1 MERLDFSAVMGVLRK
16 HVNEDLCP
24 NQTELVDMLFDSF
37 ISSLDAADFV
47 FDPGQVCR
55 WIKGQTRL
63 SPQIS
68 SFYLKPANQKKL
80 ARTIERDILPMMAD
94 SAMAVQELHDLLQ
107 QDQEIS
113 EQKKEELSQPDGA
126 TFLTGILLFVMSRSF
141 VKRDRKAISPPT
153 GLSPLIQ
160 DLVYDAGI
168 PRPCSWFCGRE
179 TELHTLHELLQQ
191 HDKVF
196 LHGIPGIGKSE
207 LAKAYASRYAKEYTN
222 ILFIPCRGSLH
233 QSLAELDFANDRLT
247 DDPDQRFKQHNR
259 FLRSL
264 KRDTL
269 IIIDNLN
276 TTFSDE
282 PLLDV
287 VCKYRCTV
295 LFTSRNRFDHMPT
308 LELQELDAP
317 ALLRLFRYFYSNA
330 DRHAELVDELI
341 QTVHSHTFAVEL
353 IARLL
358 SCGILRPKALLEKLR
373 TQRSAMDAEEEIST
387 QRDGAHQ
394 RATYHDHIHMLFAL
408 FRLSDKLRD
417 VLRNMV
423 LIPERGIS
431 SRLFASWTG
440 LKNLNPVN
448 QLIEMG
454 ILTPGLCRSI
464 FLHPMIREVAMN
476 ELTPSIRRNHVLI
489 GNLREICREKREEY
503 AHFKLLF
510 QTVETIVADA
520 QKDDDGAYLALLEA
534 AFPYMQKK
542 HHDSSAQAVLVE
554 IQRLLQQDTI
564 GDHVDRAR
572 LHYFQASCEK
582 LPKQRIKLDQEALE
596 LLGQIDA
603 ASAPLAAEIHSDMG
617 YQYHVLNDTEQEREH
632 YDRSM
637 LCLDD
642 NGLIGT
648 VDSIPQA
655 IRYAGCVASQKD
667 YMAGVVTMGRLLTML
682 KDQGKQDTMD
692 YANVSETLAFCLM
705 MMGEIDTGFNHYKN
719 CLAIYEK
726 IYAEEPEIIEAK
738 KDQIQRNCAKLGIYL
753 AKRLR
758 GEI

>member
-1 MERLDFSAVMGVLRK
+1 MERLDFSAVMGILRR
-16 HVNEDLCP
+16 HVNEDMCP

-37 ISSLDAADFV
+37 ISSPEAADFV

-80 ARTIERDILPMMAD
+80 NRTIERAILPMMAD
-94 SAMAVQELHDLLQ
+94 SAMAVQELYDLLQ
-107 QDQEIS
+107 QDQEVS
-113 EQKKEELSQPDGA
+113 ERKKEELSQSDDA
-126 TFLTGILLFVMSRSF
+126 AFLTGILLFVMSRSF
-141 VKRDRKAISPPT
+141 VKRDRKAIPPPT
-153 GLSPLIQ
+153 GLSPVIQ

-179 TELHTLHELLQQ
+179 KELEVLHELLQQ

-222 ILFIPCRGSLH
+222 VLFIPYRGSLH
-233 QSLAELDFANDRLT
+233 QSLEELDFANDRHG

-269 IIIDNLN
+269 IIFDNLN
-276 TTFSDE
+276 TTFSEE

-295 LFTSRNRFDHMPT
+295 LFTSRNRFEHQAAM
-308 LELQELDAP
+308 ELQELEPP
-317 ALLRLFRYFYSNA
+317 ALMNLFQYFYSGA
-330 DRHAELVDELI
+330 DRYAELVEELI
-341 QTVHSHTFAVEL
+341 QAVHAHTFAVEL

-358 SCGILRPKALLEKLR
+358 SCGLMRPKGLMEKLR
-373 TQRSAMDAEEEIST
+373 KQRAAMDAEDEIST
-387 QRDGAHQ
+387 QRDGIHQ
-394 RATYHDHIHMLFAL
+394 KATYHDHIHMLFAL
-408 FRLSDKLRD
+408 FRLSEKHRS

-423 LIPERGIS
+423 LMPERGIS
-431 SRLFASWTG
+431 SRLFADWTG

-454 ILTPGLCRSI
+454 ILTPGLCRSVA
-464 FLHPMIREVAMN
+464 LHPMIREVAIN
-476 ELTPSIRRNHVLI
+476 EFQPSIQRNHVLI

-503 AHFKLLF
+503 CHCKPLF
-510 QTVETIVADA
+510 QTVENIIAEA
-520 QKDDDGAYLALLEA
+520 QKDDPEGYLALLEDV
-534 AFPYMQKK
+534 FPYMLKK
-542 HHDSSAQAVLVE
+542 QTHEKDAVLRELQV
-554 IQRLLQQDTI
+554 LLADENI
-564 GDHVDRAR
+564 GTNTNWAR
-572 LHYFQASCEK
+572 LRFYQACCEQAP
-582 LPKQRIKLDQEALE
+582 LQRIKLDQEALE

-603 ASAPLAAEIHSDMG
+603 DSAPLAAEIHSDMG
-617 YQYHVLNDTEQEREH
+617 YQYHVLNDAEQEREH

-637 LCLDD
+637 RCLDD

-667 YMAGVVTMGRLLTML
+667 YLAGVVTMGRLLTQL

-726 IYAEEPEIIEAK
+726 IYEEEPEMIEAK

>member
-1 MERLDFSAVMGVLRK
+1 MERVDFSAVMGVLRK

-24 NQTELVDMLFDSF
+24 SQTELVDILFDSF
-37 ISSLDAADFV
+37 ISSPEAADFV

-68 SFYLKPANQKKL
+68 SFYLKSTNQKKL
-80 ARTIERDILPMMAD
+80 AKTIERDILPLMAD
-94 SAMAVQELHDLLQ
+94 SAMALQELYDLLQ

-113 EQKKEELSQPDGA
+113 DRMREQLSEPEEAD
-126 TFLTGILLFVMSRSF
+126 FLMEILLFAMKRNF
-141 VKRDRKAISPPT
+141 VKRDAKALTPPT
-153 GLSPLIQ
+153 GLSPVIQ

-179 TELHTLHELLQQ
+179 KELEYLHELLQQ

-233 QSLAELDFANDRLT
+233 QALAELDFANDRHGE
-247 DDPDQRFKQHNR
+247 DPKQRFKQHNR

-269 IIIDNLN
+269 LIIDNLN
-276 TTFSDE
+276 TTFSEE

-287 VCKYRCTV
+287 VCKYRCTI
-295 LFTSRNRFDHMPT
+295 LFTSRNRFEHQVSM
-308 LELQELDAP
+308 ELYELDEP
-317 ALLRLFRYFYSNA
+317 ALMRLFRYFYSGK
-330 DRHAELVDELI
+330 DKYSELVEELI
-341 QTVHSHTFAVEL
+341 QTVHAHTFAVEL

-358 SCGILRPKALLEKLR
+358 NCGLMRPKGLLEKLR
-373 TQRSAMDAEEEIST
+373 KQQAAMDAEDEILT
-387 QRDGAHQ
+387 ERDGNHQ
-394 RATYHDHIHMLFAL
+394 KATYHDHIHMLFAL
-408 FRLSDKLRD
+408 FRLSEKHRA

-423 LIPERGIS
+423 LMPERGIS
-431 SRLFASWTG
+431 SRLFANWTG

-464 FLHPMIREVAMN
+464 ALHPMIREVAIN
-476 ELTPSIRRNHVLI
+476 EFQPSIQRNPVLI

-503 AHFKLLF
+503 RHCKPLF
-510 QTVETIVADA
+510 QTVENIIADA
-520 QKDDDGAYLALLEA
+520 GKDDLEGYLALLED
-534 AFPYMQKK
+534 AFPYMLRK
-542 HHDSSAQAVLVE
+542 QACEKEVVLRE
-554 IQRLLQQDTI
+554 LQALLADENI
-564 GDHVDRAR
+564 GTKNNRAR
-572 LHYFQASCEK
+572 LRFYQACCEK
-582 LPKQRIKLDQEALE
+582 APLQRIKLDQEALE
-596 LLGQIDA
+596 LLGQIEAD
-603 ASAPLAAEIHSDMG
+603 SAPLAAEIHSDMG
-617 YQYHVLNDTEQEREH
+617 YQYHVLDDREQEREH

-637 LCLDD
+637 LCLDE

-667 YMAGVVTMGRLLTML
+667 YLAGVVTMGRLLIRL
-682 KDQGKQDTMD
+682 KDQGQQDTLD
-692 YANVSETLAFCLM
+692 YANVCETLAFCLM

-726 IYAEEPEIIEAK
+726 IYAEELEIIESK
-738 KDQIQRNCAKLGIYL
+738 KDQIQQNCAKLGIYL
-753 AKRLR
+753 GQRLR
-758 GEI
+758 GDI

>member
-1 MERLDFSAVMGVLRK
+1 MERLDFSAVMGVLRR

-24 NQTELVDMLFDSF
+24 SQTELVDILFDSF
-37 ISSLDAADFV
+37 ISSPETADFV

-80 ARTIERDILPMMAD
+80 HKTIERDILPMMAD
-94 SAMAVQELHDLLQ
+94 SVMALQELYDLLQ

-113 EQKKEELSQPDGA
+113 ERKKEELSQPDGA
-126 TFLTGILLFVMSRSF
+126 AFLTGILLFVMSRSF
-141 VKRDRKAISPPT
+141 VKRDKKAIPPPT

-168 PRPCSWFCGRE
+168 PRPCRWFSGRE
-179 TELHTLHELLQQ
+179 QELHALHELLQK

-222 ILFIPCRGSLH
+222 ILFIPCRGSLL
-233 QSLAELDFANDRLT
+233 QALARLDFADDRPE
-247 DDPDQRFKQHNR
+247 DEEEQRFKRHNR

-269 IIIDNLN
+269 IIFDNLN
-276 TTFSDE
+276 TTFSEE

-295 LFTSRNRFDHMPT
+295 LFTSRNRFEHMAS
-308 LELQELDAP
+308 LELKELESP
-317 ALLRLFRYFYSNA
+317 ALLNLFRYFYSGT
-330 DRHAELVDELI
+330 DRYTELVKELI
-341 QTVHSHTFAVEL
+341 QTVHAHTFAVEL

-358 SCGILRPKALLEKLR
+358 NCGLMRPKSLLEKLR
-373 TQRSAMDAEEEIST
+373 KQRAAMDAEDEIST
-387 QRDGAHQ
+387 QRDGNHQ
-394 RATYHDHIHMLFAL
+394 KATYHDHIHMLFAL
-408 FRLSDKLRD
+408 FRLSEKHRA

-423 LIPERGIS
+423 LMPIQGVS
-431 SRLFASWTG
+431 SRLFANWTG

-454 ILTPGLCRSI
+454 ILSPTPCRGI
-464 FLHPMIREVAMN
+464 ALHPMLWEVTLD
-476 ELTPSIRRNHVLI
+476 ELPPSICANRVLI
-489 GNLREICREKREEY
+489 DNLREICREKREEY
-503 AHFKLLF
+503 RHCKPLF
-510 QTVETIVADA
+510 QTVENIIAEA
-520 QKDDDGAYLALLEA
+520 QKDDPESYLALLEA
-534 AFPYMQKK
+534 AFSYMLKK
-542 HHDSSAQAVLVE
+542 QTHEKDAVLRE
-554 IQRLLQQDTI
+554 LQMLLADENI
-564 GDHVDRAR
+564 GTNINRAR
-572 LHYFQASCEK
+572 LRFYQACCEK
-582 LPKQRIKLDQEALE
+582 APPQRIKLDQEALE
-596 LLGQIDA
+596 LLGSTDA
-603 ASAPLAAEIHSDMG
+603 NSAPLAAGIHSDMG

-637 LCLDD
+637 LCLDE

-648 VDSIPQA
+648 VDSILQA

-667 YMAGVVTMGRLLTML
+667 YLAGVVTMGRLLTLL
-682 KDQGKQDTMD
+682 KDQGKQETID
-692 YANVSETLAFCLM
+692 YANVCETIAFCLM

-738 KDQIQRNCAKLGIYL
+738 KNQIQQNCAKIGIYL
-753 AKRLR
+753 GKRLR
-758 GEI
+758 GDI

>member
-1 MERLDFSAVMGVLRK
+1 MERLDFSAVMGVLRR

-24 NQTELVDMLFDSF
+24 SQTELVDILFDSF
-37 ISSLDAADFV
+37 ISSPDAADFV

-55 WIKGQTRL
+55 WIKGQKKL

-68 SFYLKPANQKKL
+68 SFYLKPTNQKKL
-80 ARTIERDILPMMAD
+80 RKTVEWDILPMMAD
-94 SAMAVQELHDLLQ
+94 SAMAVQELYDLMQ

-113 EQKKEELSQPDGA
+113 ERKKEELSQSDDA
-126 TFLTGILLFVMSRSF
+126 AFLTGILLFVMSRSF
-141 VKRDRKAISPPT
+141 VKRDRKAIPPPM

-179 TELHTLHELLQQ
+179 KELEDLHELLQQ

-233 QSLAELDFANDRLT
+233 QALAELDFANDRHGE
-247 DDPDQRFKQHNR
+247 DPDQRFKQHNR

-269 IIIDNLN
+269 LIIDNLN
-276 TTFSDE
+276 TTFSEE

-287 VCKYRCTV
+287 VCKYRCTI
-295 LFTSRNRFDHMPT
+295 LFTSRNRFEHQASM
-308 LELQELDAP
+308 ELQELDEP
-317 ALLRLFRYFYSNA
+317 VLMRLFRYFYSGTEK
-330 DRHAELVDELI
+330 HAELVEELVRA
-341 QTVHSHTFAVEL
+341 VHAHTFAVEL

-358 SCGILRPKALLEKLR
+358 SCGLMRPKGLLEKLR
-373 TQRSAMDAEEEIST
+373 KQRAAMDAEDEIST
-387 QRDGAHQ
+387 QRDGNHQ
-394 RATYHDHIHMLFAL
+394 KATYHDHIHMLFAL
-408 FRLSDKLRD
+408 FRLSEKHRA

-423 LIPERGIS
+423 LMPERGIS
-431 SRLFASWTG
+431 SRLFANWTG

-454 ILTPGLCRSI
+454 ILTPGLCRSVA
-464 FLHPMIREVAMN
+464 LHPMIREVAMD
-476 ELTPSIRRNHVLI
+476 ELPPSIQRNRLLI
-489 GNLREICREKREEY
+489 DNLREICREKREEY
-503 AHFKLLF
+503 RHCKPLF
-510 QTVETIVADA
+510 QTVENIIAEA
-520 QKDDDGAYLALLEA
+520 QKDDPEGYLVLLED
-534 AFPYMQKK
+534 AFPYMLKK
-542 HHDSSAQAVLVE
+542 QTHEKDAVLQE
-554 IQRLLQQDTI
+554 IRMLLADEGI
-564 GDHVDRAR
+564 GTNINRAR
-572 LHYFQASCEK
+572 LRFYQACCEK
-582 LPKQRIKLDQEALE
+582 APPQRIKLDQEALE
-596 LLGQIDA
+596 LLGQIEAD
-603 ASAPLAAEIHSDMG
+603 SAPLAAEIHSDMG
-617 YQYHVLNDTEQEREH
+617 YQYHVLNDKEQEREH

-637 LCLDD
+637 LCLDE

-667 YMAGVVTMGRLLTML
+667 YIAGVVTMGRLLTLL
-682 KDQGKQDTMD
+682 KDQGKQETID
-692 YANVSETLAFCLM
+692 YANVCETLAFCLM
-705 MMGEIDTGFNHYKN
+705 MMGKIDTGFNHYKN

-726 IYAEEPEIIEAK
+726 IYTEEPEIIEAK
-738 KDQIQRNCAKLGIYL
+738 KEQIQQNCAKLGIYL
-753 AKRLR
+753 AKRLN

>member
-1 MERLDFSAVMGVLRK
+1 MERLDFSAVMGVLRS

-24 NQTELVDMLFDSF
+24 SQTELVDILFDSF
-37 ISSLDAADFV
+37 ISSPEAVDFV

-80 ARTIERDILPMMAD
+80 RKTIERDILPMMAD
-94 SAMAVQELHDLLQ
+94 SAMALQELYDLLQ

-113 EQKKEELSQPDGA
+113 DRMREQLSQPEEAD
-126 TFLTGILLFVMSRSF
+126 FLTEILLFAMKRNF
-141 VKRDRKAISPPT
+141 VKRDAKALPPST
-153 GLSPLIQ
+153 GLSPVIQ

-168 PRPCSWFCGRE
+168 PRPCRWFSGRE
-179 TELHTLHELLQQ
+179 QELHALHALLQKP
-191 HDKVF
+191 DKVF

-222 ILFIPCRGSLH
+222 ILFIPCRGSLL
-233 QSLAELDFANDRLT
+233 QTLASLDFVDDRPE
-247 DDPDQRFKQHNR
+247 DGEEQRFKRHNR

-269 IIIDNLN
+269 IIFDNLN
-276 TTFSDE
+276 TTFSEE

-295 LFTSRNRFDHMPT
+295 LFTSRNRFEHQTAM
-308 LELQELDAP
+308 ELQELDEP
-317 ALLRLFRYFYSNA
+317 TLMRLFRYFYSET
-330 DRHAELVDELI
+330 DRYAELVKELI
-341 QTVHSHTFAVEL
+341 QAVHAHTFAVEL

-358 SCGILRPKALLEKLR
+358 SCGLIRPKSLLEKLR
-373 TQRSAMDAEEEIST
+373 KQRAAMDAEDEIHT
-387 QRDGAHQ
+387 ERDGNHQ
-394 RATYHDHIHMLFAL
+394 KATYHDHIHMLFAL
-408 FRLSDKLRD
+408 FRLSEKHRA

-423 LIPERGIS
+423 LMPIQGIS
-431 SRLFASWTG
+431 SRLFANWMG
-440 LKNLNPVN
+440 LKNLNAVN

-454 ILTPGLCRSI
+454 ILTPTPCRGI
-464 FLHPMIREVAMN
+464 ALHPMLWEVALD
-476 ELTPSIRRNHVLI
+476 ELPPSICANRVLI

-503 AHFKLLF
+503 RHCKPLF
-510 QTVETIVADA
+510 QTVENIIVEA
-520 QKDDDGAYLALLEA
+520 QKDDPEGYLALLED
-534 AFPYMQKK
+534 AFPYILKK
-542 HHDSSAQAVLVE
+542 QTHEKDAVLRELQV
-554 IQRLLQQDTI
+554 LLTDENI
-564 GDHVDRAR
+564 GTNINRAR
-572 LHYFQASCEK
+572 LRFYQACCEK
-582 LPKQRIKLDQEALE
+582 APPQRIKLDQEALE
-596 LLGQIDA
+596 LVGQIKAD
-603 ASAPLAAEIHSDMG
+603 SAPLAAEIHSDMG

-637 LCLDD
+637 LCLDE

-667 YMAGVVTMGRLLTML
+667 YLAGVVTMGRLLTLL
-682 KDQGKQDTMD
+682 KDQGKQETID
-692 YANVSETLAFCLM
+692 YANVCETLAFCLM

-738 KDQIQRNCAKLGIYL
+738 KNQIQQNCAKLGIYL